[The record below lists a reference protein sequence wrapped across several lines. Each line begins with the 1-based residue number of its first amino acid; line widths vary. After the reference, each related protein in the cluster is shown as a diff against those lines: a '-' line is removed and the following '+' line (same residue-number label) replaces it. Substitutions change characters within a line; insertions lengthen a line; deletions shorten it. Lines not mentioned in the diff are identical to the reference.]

1 LLRKQENKTSKI
13 DWKNSLEIIL
23 FIFYRVNIIQ
33 ANLALQVVADFKN
46 SLSDPDVKVGLLF
59 AYIILN
65 KNKNNLLLH
74 STAKFFF
81 LG

>member
-46 SLSDPDVKVGLLF
+46 SLSDPDVKVG
-59 AYIILN
+59 YY
-65 KNKNNLLLH
+65 LH
-74 STAKFFF
+74 I
-81 LG
+81 